1 MSIES
6 PSSITSLS
14 PPFAVPETPKKKAKG
29 ENAPETP
36 PSTNSTLSS
45 YGFREIT
52 NEQTK
57 KSKLKAESEPTPK
70 KTRAVLP
77 AELTASK
84 VREDGHDCIKLD
96 TQNIHDKVTARLV
109 LSLDRFALTYSFHCK
124 TTRGITHL
132 NGAQSSC
139 GGCHAAHAALSG
151 KLYDNILEVV
161 KAALCEKEFNQ
172 LAPSYQ
178 GYLKRRFEL
187 TEKDLQNLSSENQ
200 DDRISTFD
208 KHASTLSGHE
218 KKRSFIGTDAEFQRN
233 VTFENRIASNHFDSF
248 LESKLRK
255 LEDELDEE
263 CRLGN
268 KTPIEALVELQE
280 AYRKTVEKAIQ
291 SLRTDLDNLEDLRE
305 AWNTLLERQKGL
317 TPDTFASYLVAVD
330 NYLAAHSVR
339 FKKTKLE
346 GTATL
351 EALEWY
357 LKDNQSPAVLKELQ
371 NNRNALYY
379 KLNKRFL
386 KAPEDSDK
394 QFALAQSEL
403 EGRLTEACYQLDGL
417 HNSPDDIKK
426 MLKYGYGKKDAAGV
440 VKTPDK
446 SIIAE
451 TFNDLPR
458 KGKENKKKAS
468 RKRDLTGDFLN

>member
-6 PSSITSLS
+6 SLTSMS
-14 PPFAVPETPKKKAKG
+14 TTFAIPETPKKKRVLEESSPK
-29 ENAPETP
+29 TP
-36 PSTNSTLSS
+36 TNTSSTLSS
-45 YGFREIT
+45 YSLRDVT

-57 KSKLKAESEPTPK
+57 KSKLKADTEPTPK

-84 VREDGHDCIKLD
+84 VREDGHDCTKLD
-96 TQNIHDKVTARLV
+96 TQNVHDKVTARLV

-124 TTRGITHL
+124 TTRGVTHL

-187 TEKDLQNLSSENQ
+187 TEKDLQNLSSEDQ
-200 DDRISTFD
+200 DDRIRTFE
-208 KHASTLSGHE
+208 KHASKLSGHE
-218 KKRSFIGTDAEFQRN
+218 KKRSFIGTDAEFQRS

-255 LEDELDEE
+255 IEDELDEE

-268 KTPIEALVELQE
+268 KTPIEALIELQE
-280 AYRKTVEKAIQ
+280 SYRKTVENAIQ
-291 SLRTDLDNLEDLRE
+291 SLKADLDNLENLHE
-305 AWNTLLERQKGL
+305 AWKTLLERQKGL
-317 TPDTFASYLVAVD
+317 TPATFASYLVAVD
-330 NYLAAHSVR
+330 NYLAAHRVR

-357 LKDNQSPAVLKELQ
+357 LKDNQSPTVLRELQ
-371 NNRNALYY
+371 TNRNASYY

-386 KAPEDSDK
+386 KIPEDSAE

-417 HNSPDDIKK
+417 HNSPDDIKR
-426 MLKYGYGKKDAAGV
+426 MLKYGYGKQDEAGV

-446 SIIAE
+446 STIAE
-451 TFNDLPR
+451 NFNSLPR

-468 RKRDLTGDFLN
+468 RKRDISGDFLP